1 MNAYRGTLESVKTCR
16 EIAQDVLGKDWE
28 SELKSTKSDEGTL
41 WALGYCH
48 IDTAWCV
55 DVCRHLETADNRAGY
70 GHGVRRNR
78 KWRDRGPHRS
88 VYSPVYS
95 GADLLSGK
103 LDLMDRYPEYR
114 FMATSAQHF
123 KWLEQ
128 LYPKVFE
135 RLQEKIKQGSFGGW
149 AHS

>member
-1 MNAYRGTLESVKTCR
+1 
-16 EIAQDVLGKDWE
+16 
-28 SELKSTKSDEGTL
+28 
-41 WALGYCH
+41 
-48 IDTAWCV
+48 
-55 DVCRHLETADNRAGY
+55 
-70 GHGVRRNR
+70 
-78 KWRDRGPHRS
+78 
-88 VYSPVYS
+88 
-95 GADLLSGK
+95 
-103 LDLMDRYPEYR
+103 MDRYPEYR